1 MTVAALLRTHEG
13 PGVERLRHEVRI
25 RSLQVQRVD
34 RVTPNML
41 RVTLCGEDLQ
51 AFRSL
56 GFDDHVK
63 ILVPTDTGTFE
74 RRDYTH
80 RRYDVAG
87 RMLAIDFALH
97 DAGPATLW
105 ALGAKPGDTVQVAGP
120 KGSAVVSPDVRSW
133 LLVGDETAL
142 PAIGRRIEEAGAGT
156 HLTSV
161 VAVPGPEDE
170 QSFAT
175 RADLTALWVHRPASA
190 AADPGALLAVVQTL
204 DLRPDTFIWVA
215 AEAGVARAVR
225 DHVIERRGH
234 PRAWVKASG
243 YWIMGKA
250 DAHERIG

>member
-1 MTVAALLRTHEG
+1 MNVAAPLPIQDG
-13 PGVERLRHEVRI
+13 PGVERIRHEVRI
-25 RSLQVQRVD
+25 RSLQVQSVA

-41 RVTLCGEDLQ
+41 RVTLCGEELHE
-51 AFRSL
+51 FRSL

-63 ILVPTDTGTFE
+63 ILVPTGPGTFE
-74 RRDYTH
+74 RRDYTP
-80 RRYDVAG
+80 RRYDAAE
-87 RMLAIDFALH
+87 RTLAIDFALH

-105 ALGAKPGDTVQVAGP
+105 ALGAKAGDTVQVAGP
-120 KGSAVVSPDVRSW
+120 KGSAVVSPDVRRW

-142 PAIGRRIEEAGAGT
+142 PAISRRIEEAGAGT

-170 QSFAT
+170 QFFAT
-175 RADLTALWVHRPASA
+175 QADLTTLWAHRPASA
-190 AADPGALLAVVQTL
+190 AGDPGALLATVRTL
-204 DLRPDTFIWVA
+204 DLRPDTFVWVA

-225 DHVIERRGH
+225 DHLVERRGH
-234 PRAWVKASG
+234 PRAWVKAGG